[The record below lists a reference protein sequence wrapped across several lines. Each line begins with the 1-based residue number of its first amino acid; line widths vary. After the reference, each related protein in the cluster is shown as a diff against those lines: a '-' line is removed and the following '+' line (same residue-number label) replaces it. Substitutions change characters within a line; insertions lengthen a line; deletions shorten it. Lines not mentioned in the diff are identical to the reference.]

1 MPKSNSNIHI
11 RTPKNILKNRSDSF
25 NSNNTISTITLRNG
39 TEKRIRNKQ
48 TYREL
53 YLERMSYIPIEL
65 PKNKGRNTSKKS
77 SFAVSDEDYQ
87 ILYSNKYPT
96 IEASS
101 FNTKLLKKEL
111 LNNVYKLN
119 SNQENNNK
127 ENNNLEKKRINY
139 LKRGSFEKGKNISL
153 IKNNDDTYNLIDDKK
168 DEENIKRLQ
177 NTLENVFKKVKNSQK
192 FLNIKDENN
201 ETLRRERKLMNKKK
215 NKDNNQNELNNSNE
229 NNLNVNSKKKRIKS
243 KRIT

>member
-1 MPKSNSNIHI
+1 MPKSNSNIHL

-119 SNQENNNK
+119 SNQENNSK

-192 FLNIKDENN
+192 YLILKM
-201 ETLRRERKLMNKKK
+201 RIMKL
-215 NKDNNQNELNNSNE
+215 
-229 NNLNVNSKKKRIKS
+229 
-243 KRIT
+243 